1 MENNSYEIAHV
12 NKQEEEA
19 IKKAE
24 AILKSETGKD
34 FIVIAWEKK

>member
-1 MENNSYEIAHV
+1 MENNSYKIAHIT
-12 NKQEEEA
+12 KKEEEA

-24 AILKSETGKD
+24 TTLKNETGKD